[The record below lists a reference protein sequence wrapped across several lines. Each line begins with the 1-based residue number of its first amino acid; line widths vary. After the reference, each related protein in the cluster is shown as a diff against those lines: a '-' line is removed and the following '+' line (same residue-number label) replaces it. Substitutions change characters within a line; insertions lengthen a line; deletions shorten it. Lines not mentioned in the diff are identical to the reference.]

1 MQWYCRAVRSES
13 HSHMAVICI
22 YCIRRSSN
30 TPQASLATCLP
41 AGGFF
46 HLPSFTDENGIQC
59 AQFTAVLSP
68 NVRCLGGVLGRAI
81 KNSDPWPFG
90 PSRKTLSKK
99 CRKTRSCLW
108 HKLKLGYKMYEYGS
122 QNWVLNGL
130 RLLTPQVIRFVC
142 VRMRMLNKSLTPL
155 RCRGSFL
162 AYWF

>member
-68 NVRCLGGVLGRAI
+68 NVRCLGGVLGRD
-81 KNSDPWPFG
+81 KEFG
-90 PSRKTLSKK
+90 PLAFWSQQKNLIE
-99 CRKTRSCLW
+99 
-108 HKLKLGYKMYEYGS
+108 KMQKNEE
-122 QNWVLNGL
+122 
-130 RLLTPQVIRFVC
+130 LLV
-142 VRMRMLNKSLTPL
+142 
-155 RCRGSFL
+155 
-162 AYWF
+162 A